1 MFGQSLSQKDQ
12 QLVEVTARQLL
23 WRVVQMPQTTQTV
36 TSAAW
41 SVRTKKNNL
50 RSDRPTS
57 YKLFTTS
64 GEKALVRALVR
75 LLGSREHLW
84 SLQGQT
90 RDNIRDKVET
100 LLKKGMTA
108 REAPSE
114 RSTTGRRSVKK
125 HRDSRVGFALGAKD
139 ATVFGPGQERSC
151 CFVQAI

>member
-1 MFGQSLSQKDQ
+1 VFGQSLSQKDQ
-12 QLVEVTARQLL
+12 QLVEVAASQLISHA
-23 WRVVQMPQTTQTV
+23 VQKPQTTQTV
-36 TSAAW
+36 KSAAW
-41 SVRTKKNNL
+41 SVQTKKNNQ
-50 RSDRPTS
+50 RFDRQTS
-57 YKLFTTS
+57 CKLFTTS

-75 LLGSREHLW
+75 LLGSQEHLW

-125 HRDSRVGFALGAKD
+125 QRDSRVGFALGAMD

-151 CFVQAI
+151 CYVQAI